1 MIYEA
6 AERAATIFCR
16 EVSIIHARIAEDGP
30 VFRYLESYIDDC
42 ARSISPFLAMVLLA
56 TSLPSVG
63 SDATVLAVGGCSDLP
78 PFGRF
83 ERHTLRFRTV

>member
-1 MIYEA
+1 MQELPNMQLRQSRLLKLLGLYSDIWNVILTTA
-6 AERAATIFCR
+6 
-16 EVSIIHARIAEDGP
+16 HG
-30 VFRYLESYIDDC
+30 
-42 ARSISPFLAMVLLA
+42 RSGCCLAMVPLA

>member
-1 MIYEA
+1 MQELPNMQLRQSRLLKLLGMYSDIWSVILTTA
-6 AERAATIFCR
+6 
-16 EVSIIHARIAEDGP
+16 HG
-30 VFRYLESYIDDC
+30 
-42 ARSISPFLAMVLLA
+42 RSGRFLAMVPLA

-63 SDATVLAVGGCSDLP
+63 SDATVLAVGGCSDLQ